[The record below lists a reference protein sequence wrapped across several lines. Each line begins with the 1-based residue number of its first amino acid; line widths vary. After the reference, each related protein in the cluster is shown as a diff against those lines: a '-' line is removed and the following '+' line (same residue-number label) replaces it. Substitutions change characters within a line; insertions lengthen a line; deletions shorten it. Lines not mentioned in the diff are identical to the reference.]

1 MKGEG
6 KMNHQ
11 TIGVVGTG
19 NMGRRMA
26 LRLIAADHKLVVH
39 DAFKAAADPLIAKG
53 ATWADSPKAVAR
65 QARVVLTSLPGP
77 KEIESVVT
85 GANGV
90 LAGAKAGDLLI
101 EMSTNSPQLVKKLAA
116 AARAKSVGFLE
127 APVAGGTKGAD
138 DGTLTIMIGGELGVL
153 ESAKPVLDLLGKR
166 IIHMGEPG
174 AGNATKLINNLLGMA
189 SIYAIAEAMT
199 LGAKAGLDLQ
209 RLYAVLESGPVSN
222 LILTNVY
229 KSRAFKG
236 DFAPAF
242 ALDLAT
248 KDQGLVV
255 QMGNDVGAPMHLGKM
270 LLEQYQA
277 AQESGLGGEDFTA
290 VIKPLEKTL
299 GVQVRL

>member
-1 MKGEG
+1 MDE
-6 KMNHQ
+6 Q
-11 TIGVVGTG
+11 TIGLVGTG
-19 NMGRRMA
+19 NMGRRMG
-26 LRLIAADHKLVVH
+26 LRLIAAGHRLIVN
-39 DAFKAAADPLIAKG
+39 DAFKAAAEPLIAKG
-53 ATWADSPKAVAR
+53 ATWAESPKAAAQ
-65 QARVVLTSLPGP
+65 QARIVLTSLPGP
-77 KEIESVVT
+77 KEIEAVVT
-85 GANGV
+85 GTNGV

-101 EMSTNSPQLVKKLAA
+101 EMSTNSPQLVKRLAA
-116 AARAKSVGFLE
+116 TAQANGVRFLE
-127 APVAGGTKGAD
+127 APVAGGTKGAE
-138 DGTLTIMIGGELGVL
+138 DGTLTIMTGGDAAVL

-166 IIHMGEPG
+166 VIHMGEPG

-199 LGAKAGLDLQ
+199 LGAKAGLDPQ

-255 QMGNDVGAPMHLGKM
+255 QLGDDLGAPMHLGKM
-270 LLEQYQA
+270 LLAQYEA
-277 AQESGLGGEDFTA
+277 ARRSGLGGEDFTA
-290 VIKPLEKTL
+290 VIKPLEEKL